1 MSGASSMRN
10 AVKRICH
17 KERGQLAS
25 RKNLGL
31 LEKHSDYKERA
42 NDYKKK
48 KSFIKHLRKK
58 AKDRNPDEF
67 YYKMNSSQV
76 SGDGLHRDIIDKS
89 MDNDTIKLLK
99 SQDMGYIV
107 HKKSVDARKIE
118 KLKENLHLIGAKAPK
133 QHTVFVDST
142 EELETFDIAK
152 HFDAPEELVHGAPH
166 NRLKTSQVE
175 ALVAS
180 NIARGEVNVK
190 AAEERNHR
198 QMELSYRELYERS
211 KRAKKLNG
219 VMEKLQLQRN
229 LTNSKGGRTRIVKR
243 DDGTIVSAQEQKAQ
257 ETERRETEDNVLA
270 LYKGKS
276 RTAVRN
282 KSSKRERN
290 DETVLYKWK
299 RQRSK

>member
-1 MSGASSMRN
+1 MRN

-25 RKNLGL
+25 RKGLGM

-48 KSFIKHLRKK
+48 KAFIKALRKK
-58 AKDRNPDEF
+58 ANDRNPDEF
-67 YYKMNSSQV
+67 YYKMNSSKV
-76 SGDGLHRDIIDKS
+76 TNDGLHKDIVDNS
-89 MDNDTIKLLK
+89 MDNDTIQLLK

-118 KLKENLHLIGAKAPK
+118 KLKNNLHLIGAKTPK
-133 QHTVFVDST
+133 KHTVFVDSA
-142 EELETFDIAK
+142 EDLAEFDLAK
-152 HFDAPEELVHGAPH
+152 HFDAPEELVHGSAH

-175 ALVAS
+175 ALVANTITS
-180 NIARGEVNVK
+180 GSHISP
-190 AAEERNHR
+190 AAQAQAVERNQR

-219 VMEKLQLQRN
+219 VMEKLALQRN

-243 DDGTIVSAQEQKAQ
+243 MDGSIVSSQEQKA
-257 ETERRETEDNVLA
+257 RDREQKESEDNILA
-270 LYKGKS
+270 LYKGKKK
-276 RTAVRN
+276 ADVRN
-282 KSSKRERN
+282 HSNKRERKE
-290 DETVLYKWK
+290 ETVVYKWK

>member
-25 RKNLGL
+25 RKNLGM

-48 KSFIKHLRKK
+48 KTFIKNLRKK

-67 YYKMNSSQV
+67 YYKMNSSKV
-76 SGDGLHRDIIDKS
+76 SNDGLHKDIIDNS

-118 KLKENLHLIGAKAPK
+118 KLKDNLHLIGAKAPK
-133 QHTVFVDST
+133 KHTVFVDSA
-142 EELETFDIAK
+142 EELENFDVAK
-152 HFDAPEELVHGAPH
+152 HFDAPEELIHGAPH

-175 ALVAS
+175 TLVA
-180 NIARGEVNVK
+180 NRMMVGTAAVE
-190 AAEERNHR
+190 AAEARNQR
-198 QMELSYRELYERS
+198 QMELSYRELFERS
-211 KRAKKLNG
+211 KRSKKLNG

-229 LTNSKGGRTRIVKR
+229 LTNSKVKR
-243 DDGTIVSAQEQKAQ
+243 DDGSIISKQDIKAQ
-257 ETERRETEDNVLA
+257 EAERRESEENVLA
-270 LYKGKS
+270 LYKGK
-276 RTAVRN
+276 TKALVRN
-282 KSSKRERN
+282 KSTKRERKE
-290 DETVLYKWK
+290 ETVVYKWK